1 MLGTPTP
8 DCARMLTDI
17 LHFRC
22 NKRGDSD
29 FSANM
34 PRRIDSLRAW
44 PVIDARNKY
53 PNMSLTQIA
62 RHVGGISRSG
72 VTAVLKRYASTNDPL
87 VRKGQPRATRRKLT
101 ADQAKAI
108 IDYTELHPFASL
120 TTIKTGLGL
129 NVSHSTIT
137 RRLREVGLN
146 THRPARKP
154 RLTVAHKEERLL
166 FCNQR
171 LDELFDWNR
180 VFFSDESTVST
191 SQEKGVDWVRR
202 YRGKRYEEQN
212 LRKTSA
218 SGRVSVHVWGGMT
231 ILGPTKLVRIKG
243 RLTSQKYVVQILSRH
258 VKPFFADP
266 ANKRIIFQQDN
277 SPVHRAN
284 HTQSYLERSH
294 VPTMKW
300 PACSPDLS
308 PIENYW
314 QALKRKVGNVHFEGG
329 TPEQKQDQLWNT
341 IKTAWE
347 ELAAADGAL
356 EHIQRYYEGMP
367 ARILACKEAR
377 GGSTRY

>member
-1 MLGTPTP
+1 
-8 DCARMLTDI
+8 
-17 LHFRC
+17 
-22 NKRGDSD
+22 
-29 FSANM
+29 M

-44 PVIDARNKY
+44 PVVDARNKN

-72 VTAVLKRYASTNDPL
+72 VTAVLKRYTRTGDPL

-101 ADQAKAI
+101 AAQCQQLI
-108 IDYTELHPFASL
+108 TYTEEHPFASL
-120 TTIKTGLGL
+120 STIKTGLGL

-154 RLTVAHKEERLL
+154 RLNAAHKEERLL
-166 FCNQR
+166 FCNSR

-212 LRKTSA
+212 LRKTAA

-231 ILGPTKLVRIKG
+231 ILGPTKLVRITG
-243 RLTSQKYVVQILSRH
+243 RLTAQKYVMQILSRH
-258 VKPFFADP
+258 VKPFFAKP
-266 ANKRIIFQQDN
+266 ENQRIIFQQDN

-284 HTQSYLERSH
+284 HTQNYLERNH
-294 VPTMKW
+294 VPVMKW

-314 QALKRKVGNVHFEGG
+314 QALKRKVGNVRFEAG
-329 TPEQKQDQLWNT
+329 TAESKQDQLWNT

-347 ELAAADGAL
+347 ELAADGAL
-356 EHIQRYYEGMP
+356 QLIQRYYEGMP